1 MNKKSWDDI
10 SSEYDRNVEENKDP
24 IIAGYLQKEID
35 IVSYLCKII
44 RKKNNKKKCSII
56 DMGSGTG
63 RVLFSLDKTLKD
75 NSIMFYGIDNSEQMI
90 NRANQKILLNNSK
103 NHNMKFLRHDLTDPN
118 LCELFEQD
126 TTNIVMCMYNT
137 IGVIPLDKRATFI
150 ENMLRLARTDGLAII
165 SAFNGDNFGFAAPKL
180 YLPMKEMVKQID
192 EDSFDEKN
200 IVFKNSL
207 GYRSQWFTKKELK
220 ELLQTNIE
228 PIPID
233 VLIDDTPHTLG
244 HVFVNTEP

>member
-24 IIAGYLQKEID
+24 IIVNYLQKEMD
-35 IVSYLCKII
+35 IVSHLCKTI
-44 RKKNNKKKCSII
+44 RKKTNKKCSII

-75 NSIMFYGIDNSEQMI
+75 NSMRFYGVDNSEQMI
-90 NRANQKILLNNSK
+90 NRANQKRLLNNSK
-103 NHNMKFLRHDLTDPN
+103 NQNMKFLRHDLTDPN
-118 LCELFEQD
+118 LCELFEQG

-137 IGVIPLDKRATFI
+137 IGVIPPDKRATFI
-150 ENMLRLARTDGLAII
+150 GSMSKLAGRDGLAII
-165 SAFNGDNFGFAAPKL
+165 SAFNGDDFGFAAPKL
-180 YLPMKEMVKQID
+180 YIPMKEMVKQID

-200 IVFKNSL
+200 KVFKNRTNSNL

-220 ELLQTNIE
+220 ELLQTTTE
-228 PIPID
+228 PIPIA
-233 VLIDDTPHTLG
+233 
-244 HVFVNTEP
+244 

>member
-24 IIAGYLQKEID
+24 IIASYLQKEMD
-35 IVSYLCKII
+35 IVSYLCQII

-63 RVLFSLDKTLKD
+63 RVLFSLDKILKD
-75 NSIMFYGIDNSEQMI
+75 NSMMFYGIDNSEQMI
-90 NRANQKILLNNSK
+90 NRANQKRLHNNSK

-118 LCELFEQD
+118 LCKLFEQD
-126 TTNIVMCMYNT
+126 TTKIVMCMYNT
-137 IGVIPLDKRATFI
+137 IGVIPPDKRSTFI
-150 ENMLRLARTDGLAII
+150 DNMSRLAGTDGLAII
-165 SAFNGDNFGFAAPKL
+165 SAFNGDDFGFASPRL
-180 YLPMKEMVKQID
+180 YIPMKEMVKQIN

-200 IVFKNSL
+200 LVFKNSL

-220 ELLQTNIE
+220 ELLKTNTE
-228 PIPID
+228 SIPID
-233 VLIDDTPHTLG
+233 VLIDDKSHTLG
-244 HVFVNTEP
+244 HVFVNREP